1 MPSTSRKQ
9 QRFMYAELE
18 RKRKGE
24 KTETGM
30 TEAEL
35 EDFAKHLKKNTKG
48 K

>member
-9 QRFMYAELE
+9 QRFMYAELA
-18 RKRKGE
+18 RKEKGQ

-30 TEAEL
+30 SKKQLT
-35 EDFAKHLKKNTKG
+35 DFTKLKKK